1 MPQITQSTSTTYSYT
16 RIYVQASIDILW
28 TPTPYSFHLEERRRR
43 NEEAF
48 RVFAQ
53 RAAHEAKEKEL
64 QAEELVKQ
72 LRLKEHQPNQPPTF
86 QPETP
91 SNLGG
96 STMFPTHDMPWPFD
110 GLGMQDQEAAE
121 KAKAA
126 ELERRK
132 VQELRLA
139 RHRKLQ
145 KEADVAAKRRCG
157 RGNELGRWVE

>member
-1 MPQITQSTSTTYSYT
+1 M
-16 RIYVQASIDILW
+16 
-28 TPTPYSFHLEERRRR
+28 
-43 NEEAF
+43 
-48 RVFAQ
+48 
-53 RAAHEAKEKEL
+53 
-64 QAEELVKQ
+64 KQ
-72 LRLKEHQPNQPPTF
+72 LRLKEHQHHQPPTF

-91 SNLGG
+91 SNWVDDV
-96 STMFPTHDMPWPFD
+96 SSISFRWV
-110 GLGMQDQEAAE
+110 GMQDQEAAE

-157 RGNELGRWVE
+157 RGGG